1 MNCNT
6 CKEYIMKYF
15 DGEKAI
21 AQDEQFKKHLDAC
34 QECRDEFNCMET
46 IFSSIEEQTAAEPPE
61 NFEAMVMEKV
71 NLYEKQRSKR
81 NSTLIV
87 LAYNAATLLSIVLLL
102 VYVADIKNF
111 DFSAAFDQI
120 RNYMSSFSSAT
131 EAVFGV
137 VGDISRL
144 LGNAILTVVK
154 AAFTVV
160 RSYYYVFLAL
170 ITMLFA
176 IEKLFAYVC
185 KLCREE
191 TK

>member
-6 CKEYIMKYF
+6 SKEYIMKYF
-15 DGEKAI
+15 DGEKSI
-21 AQDEQFKKHLDAC
+21 VQDEQFKKHLDSC
-34 QECRDEFNCMET
+34 QDCRDEFNCMET
-46 IFSSIEEQTAAEPPE
+46 IFNTIEEQTAAEPPE

-71 NLYEKQRSKR
+71 NLYEKQRSKK

-87 LAYNAATLLSIVLLL
+87 LAYNAATLLSIALLL
-102 VYVADIKNF
+102 IYVADIKHF
-111 DFSAAFDQI
+111 DFLTAFDQI
-120 RNYMSSFSSAT
+120 RNYIGSFSSAT
-131 EAVFGV
+131 EAVMSV

-144 LGNAILTVVK
+144 LGNALVTVVK
-154 AAFTVV
+154 AAFSVV

-170 ITMLFA
+170 IVMLFA

-185 KLCREE
+185 KLGREE

>member
-6 CKEYIMKYF
+6 SKEYIMKYF
-15 DGEKAI
+15 DGEKSI
-21 AQDEQFKKHLDAC
+21 AQDEQFKKHLDSC
-34 QECRDEFNCMET
+34 PDCRDEFSSMET
-46 IFSSIEEQTAAEPPE
+46 IFESIEEQAAVEPPE

-87 LAYNAATLLSIVLLL
+87 LTYNAATLLSIVLLL
-102 VYVADIKNF
+102 IFVADIKQ
-111 DFSAAFDQI
+111 FSVLTAFEQI
-120 RNYMSSFSSAT
+120 KEYIGSFSSAT

-144 LGNAILTVVK
+144 LGNAIVTVAK

-170 ITMLFA
+170 IVMLFA
-176 IEKLFAYVC
+176 IEKLFSYVC
-185 KLCREE
+185 KLGREE